1 MDSLELQ
8 NYEENLKIISLIK
21 HIVYSCW
28 EDIYVYN
35 YTHDIEVDTMMTKM
49 KKMTIIMRII
59 LLEKKI
65 NGGKK
70 IYSYINEIIS
80 RIFFPS
86 TFIGYFYSI
95 YHFTNSHNY
104 I

>member
-8 NYEENLKIISLIK
+8 NYEENRQIISLIK

-28 EDIYVYN
+28 EDIVYII
-35 YTHDIEVDTMMTKM
+35 THDIEVTYEDENEDDDCHNEDYCGKN
-49 KKMTIIMRII
+49 
-59 LLEKKI
+59 

-80 RIFFPS
+80 RIFFP
-86 TFIGYFYSI
+86 TFIGYF
-95 YHFTNSHNY
+95 
-104 I
+104 